1 MQERK
6 ELVQAV
12 IEHVAQRKCLPTSA
26 SPEKTEPLKS
36 EQIEPLMM
44 IHSSVLFRCGF
55 IRSFVSLS

>member
-6 ELVQAV
+6 EFFQAI

-26 SPEKTEPLKS
+26 PSEKTEPLKS

-44 IHSSVLFRCGF
+44 IHSSVLFCYGF
-55 IRSFVSLS
+55 IRSFISLS